1 MHIRREN
8 SLKVNTVSTPSI
20 AKDVPL
26 CTDKVLQRMS
36 GVHVSTPHTIYL
48 L

>member
-1 MHIRREN
+1 MCEQDTCR
-8 SLKVNTVSTPSI
+8 KVFLLLHV
-20 AKDVPL
+20 

-36 GVHVSTPHTIYL
+36 GVSTPHTIYL